1 MRMNYEQRKNER
13 TILKVDRCIT
23 KKYRVNSL
31 ENTCH
36 MVK

>member
-13 TILKVDRCIT
+13 KTLKVDTCII